1 MYPLEQGGKEHL
13 AEKQSW
19 SIFCLMNNVVQVVN
33 SIPSNIFL
41 MFSPLFIT
49 NIKFNFLWK

>member
-33 SIPSNIFL
+33 SIPSNIF
-41 MFSPLFIT
+41 FTVFPIIY
-49 NIKFNFLWK
+49 N